1 MGEFRD
7 QPKVS
12 RFGRNR
18 VLTKPDV
25 VGKQGVPARVHD
37 AVEGGVFALGKRIV
51 GILGC
56 RLKMAL
62 NVDEGLGEFS
72 GIL

>member
-7 QPKVS
+7 QPKIS

-25 VGKQGVPARVHD
+25 VGKQGVPAGVHD
-37 AVEGGVFALGKRIV
+37 TVQGGILAFSKRVIR
-51 GILGC
+51 ILGC
-56 RLKMAL
+56 RLELTL